1 MYTKMTIGGKEIE
14 LAANAAT
21 VIRYKHIFHKD
32 LFFILGNE
40 ERAEKDGVEAIQEL
54 AFIMNKQAEKADM
67 TKLDEEAY
75 MKWLEQFPAMAF
87 VEKAEDILNA
97 YMESS
102 ITTATP

>member
-1 MYTKMTIGGKEIE
+1 M
-14 LAANAAT
+14 
-21 VIRYKHIFHKD
+21 IRYKHIFHKD
-32 LFFILGNE
+32 LFHILGNE

>member
-1 MYTKMTIGGKEIE
+1 
-14 LAANAAT
+14 
-21 VIRYKHIFHKD
+21 
-32 LFFILGNE
+32 
-40 ERAEKDGVEAIQEL
+40 
-54 AFIMNKQAEKADM
+54 MNKQAEKADM